1 MLWMVAIFVRF
12 VHCVVHLYVFAN
24 IWFAGIFISLTFTYF
39 ASFHFIDSLRKHMI
53 SNVNSIRNPFSFYQ
67 AATEE
72 SMSFMERTWQS
83 SIYGYTGT
91 GRVVST
97 QPECTT
103 FKMFAFVDD
112 PN

>member
-1 MLWMVAIFVRF
+1 
-12 VHCVVHLYVFAN
+12 
-24 IWFAGIFISLTFTYF
+24 
-39 ASFHFIDSLRKHMI
+39 MI
-53 SNVNSIRNPFSFYQ
+53 SNAKSINNPFSFDQ

-83 SIYGYTGT
+83 SIYEYTDT

-103 FKMFAFVDD
+103 FKMSAFVDD
-112 PN
+112 SNC